1 MKLILSTSMP
11 RKFLYSSMITASP
24 TEASAAAI
32 VIMNIAKIC
41 PEIASGVK
49 NLEKATK
56 LILTALNKSSI
67 DIKTPTAFRRVKS
80 PKIPMQ
86 NSADE
91 SIR

>member
-11 RKFLYSSMITASP
+11 RKFLYNSNTIARP
-24 TEASAAAI
+24 TVASAAAM

-56 LILTALNKSSI
+56 LMLTALNMSSI
-67 DIKTPTAFRRVKS
+67 DINTPTALRRVNR
-80 PKIPMQ
+80 PNIPMQ
-86 NSADE
+86 NSAEE
-91 SIR
+91 SNK